1 MLIDLPK
8 IRRAAEAL
16 VPARRRGEVL
26 RMAALV
32 GDTIGGFFRG
42 QFVVAIIVGALC
54 LLGYWFVGLPFY
66 ALIAALT
73 AILALVPILGIVIA
87 AVPALFV
94 ALTTSGRGVGVLHVS
109 GGWRLGLSVVLVL
122 LAIQQLEA
130 RVLRPVLLGRSVRLH
145 PVGALLALLI
155 GGTLLGLWGMLL
167 AVPVVA
173 ALRALLLHV
182 WDTRSQWPPSRPE
195 PASGE
200 EGASPV
206 PAPGASTGAPSAEPS
221 NGGGPERQPSEQP
234 GTRRASS

>member
-1 MLIDLPK
+1 MHALQNHDELTYELVHWATGHQNDVYLYK
-8 IRRAAEAL
+8 GEEVTGAALAEA
-16 VPARRRGEVL
+16 VRGDL
-26 RMAALV
+26 I
-32 GDTIGGFFRG
+32 GDTRRFKLLD
-42 QFVVAIIVGALC
+42 FVV
-54 LLGYWFVGLPFY
+54 LL
-66 ALIAALT
+66 
-73 AILALVPILGIVIA
+73 ILALVPILGIVIA

-109 GGWRLGLSVVLVL
+109 GGWKLGLSVVLVL
-122 LAIQQLEA
+122 LAVQQLEA

-206 PAPGASTGAPSAEPS
+206 PAPGASTGPPSAEPS